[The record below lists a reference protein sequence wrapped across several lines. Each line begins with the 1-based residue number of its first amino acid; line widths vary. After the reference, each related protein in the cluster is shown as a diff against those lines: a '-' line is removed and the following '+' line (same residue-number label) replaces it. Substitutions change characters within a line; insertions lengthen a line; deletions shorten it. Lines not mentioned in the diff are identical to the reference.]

1 MVLTP
6 NTTNGLLKESEVM
19 VFHVRSVAKEQLKRK
34 IGAIED
40 GQLSLI
46 KQGLEDILKY

>member
-6 NTTNGLLKESEVM
+6 NSINGLLKESEVM
-19 VFHVRSVAKEQLKRK
+19 VFHIRSVAKERLKRK

-40 GQLSLI
+40 GQISLI
-46 KQGLEDILKY
+46 KQGLEDILRD